1 MNREG
6 LYTLRTIEPNIVAN
20 KDMIFNFNDNDEA
33 DQAAFLQFFGKGN
46 TLKHQIKSKARQGL

>member
-33 DQAAFLQFFGKGN
+33 D
-46 TLKHQIKSKARQGL
+46 